1 MTNLVPDINLKT
13 VINQYFSRSEEAE
26 ITKLDLESIKGYI
39 YSDISSLGKYICSVE
54 GLQYATNMTELL
66 IENNLYSIIIYL
78 NNIY

>member
-54 GLQYATNMTELL
+54 GP
-66 IENNLYSIIIYL
+66 
-78 NNIY
+78 